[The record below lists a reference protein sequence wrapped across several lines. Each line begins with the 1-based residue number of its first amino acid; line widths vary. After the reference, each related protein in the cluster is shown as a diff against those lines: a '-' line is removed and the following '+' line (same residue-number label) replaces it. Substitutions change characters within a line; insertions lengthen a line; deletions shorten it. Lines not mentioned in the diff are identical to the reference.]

1 MIAYRHACH
10 IRSDSRVCEDVSEG
24 VSEGVSKGEGERG
37 ELSPLLT
44 PSLRLMCL

>member
-10 IRSDSRVCEDVSEG
+10 IRSGSRVCEDVSEG
-24 VSEGVSKGEGERG
+24 VSKGEGKRG

>member
-1 MIAYRHACH
+1 MIANRYACH
-10 IRSDSRVCEDVSEG
+10 IRSGSRVGED

-44 PSLRLMCL
+44 PSLRLRCL